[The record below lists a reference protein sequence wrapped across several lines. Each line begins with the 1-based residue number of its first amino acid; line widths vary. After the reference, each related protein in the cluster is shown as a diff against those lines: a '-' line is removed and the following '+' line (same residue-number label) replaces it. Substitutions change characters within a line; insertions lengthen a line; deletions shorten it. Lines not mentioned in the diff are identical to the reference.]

1 MQSEL
6 KLRILSGIV
15 LAVVVLAATWFGGI
29 AFRILSAAIALLVYV
44 IIAIVGTAVIINQ
57 AWIAF
62 VAAGILYVWAVVLF
76 GMMIWRSVHGEEV
89 DLKKEIWK
97 PTIMLVVGVIVFW
110 VGVYMVTTLI
120 MGWAGYFAG

>member
-1 MQSEL
+1 MA
-6 KLRILSGIV
+6 ILGLLFFFS
-15 LAVVVLAATWFGGI
+15 LL
-29 AFRILSAAIALLVYV
+29 AIALLVYV

-57 AWIAF
+57 AWVAF
-62 VAAGILYVWAVVLF
+62 VAAGILDVWAVVLF